1 MRNMLNAQV
10 LSMSFFFLLKSFGG
24 HQSFLW
30 CHWYSC
36 FGPLMMS
43 ALSFKALACL
53 LCCLCAMDS
62 LDSPLVQHLLT
73 SWQPAWWPSHFW
85 SMYLDAYLQ
94 TFGGLNLGLSV
105 RILSGSFL
113 AHLAYTEKSLCN
125 CKLLSCHC
133 YRPHHTCSGHP
144 HPWAAFLATVL
155 NTETSN
161 CVQRSLIDTHQIK
174 WAHV

>member
-1 MRNMLNAQV
+1 MHKYYQCL
-10 LSMSFFFLLKSFGG
+10 FFLSKSFGG

-30 CHWYSC
+30 CHWYPC
-36 FGPLMMS
+36 FGPLVMS

-73 SWQPAWWPSHFW
+73 SWPSAWQLSHFW
-85 SMYLDAYLQ
+85 SMYLHAYLPN
-94 TFGGLNLGLSV
+94 FWGLNLGSSV
-105 RILSGSFL
+105 QILSGSFL
-113 AHLAYTEKSLCN
+113 AHLTYTEMSLCN

-155 NTETSN
+155 NAETSN
-161 CVQRSLIDTHQIK
+161 WVQRSLIGTHQI
-174 WAHV
+174 